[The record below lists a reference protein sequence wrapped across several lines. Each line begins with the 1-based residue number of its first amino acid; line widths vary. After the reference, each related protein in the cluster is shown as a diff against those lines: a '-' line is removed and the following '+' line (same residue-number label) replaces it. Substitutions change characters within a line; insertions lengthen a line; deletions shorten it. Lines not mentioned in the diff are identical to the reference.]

1 MNPNP
6 DNSPGATD
14 AEELPFE
21 SEISERLRSVK
32 NPAERRTLARLLS
45 AISALPLEQ
54 TRAALET
61 SALIA
66 AVSLRAS
73 IEFLRAVPDA
83 APILEPAELRAWGEL
98 GRRLTM
104 TDVETGVTF
113 FISGIGDFE
122 RVPSLARPF
131 VFQVCARQ
139 MILSA
144 ATASETFRNAASLAE
159 SVGDAQLLR
168 AIYEVA
174 ATISRRSAKHSA
186 EFLNATPN
194 VVAALREGVGGRV
207 LGVDSAKASPPPLST
222 APQSKPHV
230 QRVDELNAASMRE
243 GHATVDEDQ
252 ARSLPPTPNTL
263 HPRSEGVDSAKAPPP
278 PPSTAPQ
285 SKPRLQRGDELNAA
299 SMRVGDA
306 TPGEDH
312 AKPLHPTPNTP
323 HPDLTSEAIDL
334 VKAFAE
340 HAGGIAADAWAALPA
355 AFASLPAAQ
364 CSRLIKRATNFLDRG
379 GAVAFHFLI
388 AGGDLLRALPDC
400 FESWIEL
407 LWTIAPHGNAA
418 LVAFV
423 RASPRFFQN
432 IAVTR
437 TQLGATALAERVI
450 TLTREVARTD
460 AEAALACLR
469 SSAKALHTVSIE
481 QFESWARAGLISS
494 DARARR
500 SYYALETRSSNEALR
515 AGDAGVALE
524 SIQPLLRLYVEALTG
539 HAIEIAPLAAVPLE
553 TRIAD
558 GRTIHL
564 PSVVAEFGDEELD
577 FRLYKVLAAH
587 AAGQIEFGTYA
598 RDSHDLR
605 AAYASLHELYDPAKQ
620 DERDSFAIDAAQL
633 CETLPPPPGEGR
645 GGGLG
650 TLSPSPLAPLPK
662 VEGIKDL
669 DYRQVISLFPL
680 PALARRIFGTLENG
694 RIDGS
699 LRKSYRGL
707 ARDLDLIREH
717 LRHRRPK
724 IIDLPPALVPFE
736 LLFQVTLLGGALD
749 DAREFHR
756 QVVSELETIV
766 AEYLNDKDATVAD
779 SLMATG
785 RVYLLF
791 QSLTMDQSEEQ
802 IEVPDE
808 LEQEDQNSQ
817 AEQAV
822 NERQSD
828 RQPQRRDARELFN
841 AWNAES
847 EGEFDELDGSEAWS
861 YGQTPEQGLEEGEVA
876 FNYDEWDRELVDHRV
891 GWCRVIEKKVKR
903 GSRDFVDNT
912 RERYRGVVSS
922 IRHQFQLM
930 KPENLTRISNEL
942 DGEDYDLNAVVDFF
956 IDRRADGQQSERIY
970 TKRLRRRRDV
980 AVSFLLDQSSSTA
993 RTIGRHP
1000 LQPYTH
1006 PGRRIIEIEK
1016 EGLVLMSE
1024 ALEAVGDVYAINGF
1038 TSEGR
1043 RNVKFYVLKDFQEH
1057 YSDEVMRRIGGI
1069 TYQNNTRLGAAIRHA
1084 TTKLEKQEARTRLL
1098 IVLSDGRPYDH
1109 DYGDARYAREDTREA
1124 LIDAKTRGIT
1134 PFCIT
1139 IDRESESEL
1148 RDLYGEIGYTIIDD
1162 VMTLPER
1169 LPGIYRRL
1177 TT

>member
-1 MNPNP
+1 VSDEHHDHNL
-6 DNSPGATD
+6 PG
-14 AEELPFE
+14 EL
-21 SEISERLRSVK
+21 SQEIDEQLRSVK
-32 NPAERRTLARLLS
+32 NPTERRTIAGLLREISRLP
-45 AISALPLEQ
+45 IDQ

-61 SALIA
+61 SAAIA

-73 IEFLRAVPDA
+73 IEFLRAVPDVA
-83 APILEPAELRAWGEL
+83 TVLEPAELRAWGEL
-98 GRRLTM
+98 GRRLAM
-104 TDVETGVTF
+104 SDVETGVSF
-113 FISGIGDFE
+113 FTAGTGEFAK
-122 RVPSLARPF
+122 VPPAVRPF

-144 ATASETFRNAASLAE
+144 TIAAETFRDAPSLSQPIPHE
-159 SVGDAQLLR
+159 DVLR
-168 AIYEVA
+168 SIYEIA
-174 ATISRRSAKHSA
+174 AAISRRSAKHSA
-186 EFLNATPN
+186 EFLNATPE
-194 VVAALREGVGGRV
+194 VVAALNHPTRESLAG
-207 LGVDSAKASPPPLST
+207 SSPPLDSD
-222 APQSKPHV
+222 
-230 QRVDELNAASMRE
+230 RLNA
-243 GHATVDEDQ
+243 
-252 ARSLPPTPNTL
+252 
-263 HPRSEGVDSAKAPPP
+263 
-278 PPSTAPQ
+278 
-285 SKPRLQRGDELNAA
+285 
-299 SMRVGDA
+299 
-306 TPGEDH
+306 
-312 AKPLHPTPNTP
+312 
-323 HPDLTSEAIDL
+323 AIDL

-340 HAGGIAADAWAALPA
+340 HAGGIAADAWA
-355 AFASLPAAQ
+355 SLPAATD
-364 CSRLIKRATNFLDRG
+364 RLDADLSLQLMRRSMNFLARG
-379 GAVAFHFLI
+379 GAAALHLLI
-388 AGGDLLRALPDC
+388 AGGDILRTLPEC
-400 FESWIEL
+400 FDDWIDL
-407 LWTIAPHGNAA
+407 LWTIAPHGNAG
-418 LVAFV
+418 LVAFI
-423 RASPRFFQN
+423 RTSPGFFQT
-432 IAVTR
+432 IAASKDR
-437 TQLGATALAERVI
+437 QSATTLARRVI
-450 TLTREVARTD
+450 SLTREVGRVD
-460 AEAALACLR
+460 SEAALACLR

-481 QFESWARAGLISS
+481 QFASWARAGLVAG
-494 DARARR
+494 DTRARR

-515 AGDAGVALE
+515 AGDVGVSLE
-524 SIQPLLRLYVEALTG
+524 SIQHLLRLYIEALTG
-539 HAIEIAPLAAVPLE
+539 RAVEIAPLAAVPIE
-553 TRIAD
+553 SRIGD

-564 PSVVAEFGDEELD
+564 PSIVAEFGDEELD

-587 AAGQIEFGTYA
+587 AAGQIEFGTYE
-598 RDSHDLR
+598 RDTGELR
-605 AAYASLHELYDPAKQ
+605 AAYTSLADLYDPSNQ
-620 DERDSFAIDAAQL
+620 DARDAFAIDPDL
-633 CETLPPPPGEGR
+633 LTETESHAKTQKR
-645 GGGLG
+645 K
-650 TLSPSPLAPLPK
+650 APHS
-662 VEGIKDL
+662 DL
-669 DYRQVISLFPL
+669 DYRHVLNLFSI

-694 RIDGS
+694 RIDRR
-699 LRKSYRGL
+699 LRRAYRGL
-707 ARDLDLIREH
+707 TRDLDLIREH
-717 LRHRRPK
+717 LRNRRPK
-724 IIDLPPALVPFE
+724 IVDLPPALVSFE
-736 LLFQVTLLGGALD
+736 LLFQITMLGGALD
-749 DAREFHR
+749 DAREFYR

-766 AEYLNDKDATVAD
+766 ADYLNDANATVAD
-779 SLMATG
+779 TLMATS
-785 RVYLLF
+785 RVYSLF
-791 QSLTMDQSEEQ
+791 QSISMEESDQQ
-802 IEVPDE
+802 VEVPDQ
-808 LEQEDQNSQ
+808 LDQEDENSA
-817 AEQAV
+817 AEQMLA
-822 NERQSD
+822 EREAD

-841 AWNAES
+841 AWNSEA

-861 YGQTPEQGLEEGEVA
+861 EGETPEQDLEAGEVA

-903 GSRDFVDNT
+903 GSREFVDDT

-930 KPENLTRISNEL
+930 KPENLARITNEL

-1024 ALEAVGDVYAINGF
+1024 ALEAVGDVYSINGF

-1043 RNVKFYVLKDFQEH
+1043 RNVKFYVLKDFGEH

-1084 TTKLEKQEARTRLL
+1084 TAKLEKQEARTRLL

-1124 LIDAKTRGIT
+1124 LKQAKVAGIT